1 MFSAVAY
8 QQSSPARFCPQET
21 KAPTPQGY
29 SKYTPIPNN
38 SKNVVA
44 AFGFTGAFL
53 IVASTVMLIASIASM
68 IIPFIAVA
76 AALLIIGAITV
87 TVITKNK
94 KLYELFFHVIGICKF
109 RTNLKEKNLA
119 NCDLIGKSP
128 GFQNEDISKPKKYA
142 TAMYVAPNG
151 NTLALMATPD
161 KEKVNYLTNNNFG
174 SIISMQEPWE
184 ECDPSLD
191 FQSAVP
197 AWVMLDSNENIRK
210 GKFADPKDPSKDLP
224 ITQYMIATPDRLTIN
239 FKDLDNAVEFVKSGL
254 EEGNVA
260 VHCKSGV
267 GRSAKVIAAYYIK
280 HLGLSVEEAVHRVKN
295 ARRVVA
301 LSKLKELPNL
311 YQYAAHLLKI
321 ELNNSDLS
329 DTDKLKKI
337 LFLRAEMNKHVLNY
351 YTEMGKK
358 QGDKLKERLDKLY
371 KESGLESIASLY
383 LSRNG

>member
-1 MFSAVAY
+1 MFSSPML
-8 QQSSPARFCPQET
+8 QTSSTTQSHP
-21 KAPTPQGY
+21 PTPKAQTPQDYKKY
-29 SKYTPIPNN
+29 SPIPNN

-44 AFGFTGAFL
+44 ALGFTGAFL

-76 AALLIIGAITV
+76 AALLVIGAITV
-87 TVITKNK
+87 TVVTRNK

-109 RTNLKEKNLA
+109 RTNLKEKNLG
-119 NCDLIGKSP
+119 NCDLIGQRE
-128 GFQNEDISKPKKYA
+128 GFQKEDTSKPKKYA

-161 KEKVNYLTNNNFG
+161 KEKVNWLANNNFG

-197 AWVMLDSNENIRK
+197 ARVMVDSNENIRK

-254 EEGNVA
+254 AKGNVA

-267 GRSAKVIAAYYIK
+267 GRSAKVIAAFYIK
-280 HLGLSVEEAVHRVKN
+280 HLGLSVEEAINRVKN
-295 ARRVVA
+295 GRRVVA
-301 LSKLKELPNL
+301 LSKIKELPNL
-311 YQYAAHLLKI
+311 YQYAAHLLKE
-321 ELNNSDLS
+321 ELKNSRLCDKE
-329 DTDKLKKI
+329 KLKKI

-351 YTEMGKK
+351 YTEMGIK
-358 QGDKLKERLDKLY
+358 QGDKLRERLDKLY